1 MRRDVFG
8 EEHELFRRQFR
19 RFAESELAPKVAQW
33 NSDGVTDRE
42 TWLRMGEAGYLG
54 VNVSEAY
61 GGGGGDFLYSAIV
74 LEEIVRVR
82 AWALQVAVH
91 SDTSIPYLTRFGSDA
106 QKARYLPRAVRG
118 ECLIALALTE
128 PGAGSDLASIQT
140 RAIREG
146 DHYVLN
152 GSKTFISHGQSC
164 DLVILAAKT
173 DPDASPPHRGISL
186 LLLDADT
193 PGFQRGRNL
202 EKLGFKG
209 QDTSELFFD
218 NCRVPLANRLGE
230 EGAGFKLLMSGLQQ
244 ERLVIAVQ
252 SIAACRRSLD
262 DTLAY
267 VKERK
272 AFGQPV
278 AQFQNTQFTLAEL
291 ATEVEIGQTFV
302 DKLLAAHVRG
312 DDVVTEVS
320 MAKYWASA
328 LQKRLTGE
336 CLQLFGG
343 YGFMQEY
350 PISQDYADAALPPIY
365 GGSNEIMKVIIARSL
380 DLA

>member
-42 TWLRMGEAGYLG
+42 TWRSLGEAGYLG

-106 QKARYLPRAVRG
+106 QKARYLPPAVRG

-128 PGAGSDLASIQT
+128 PGAGSDLANIQT

-173 DPDASPPHRGISL
+173 DPDANPPHRGISL

-218 NCRVPLANRLGE
+218 NCRVPVANRLGE

>member
-42 TWLRMGEAGYLG
+42 TWRSMGEAGYLG

-140 RAIREG
+140 RAIRDG